1 MKDNQFFGNPVI
13 SDIIK
18 PSFNTRVIYIMGG
31 RTRHS
36 EGALVRRFTG
46 HFRWFECQ
54 FSINR
59 SENNGFISIYVH
71 QKVEYS
77 KNKKILICYTPYSII
92 FICLFI
98 ILLCVSYPPYSISLQ
113 IVY

>member
-31 RTRHS
+31 RTRYS

-59 SENNGFISIYVH
+59 SEKMVSFRFTFI
-71 QKVEYS
+71 
-77 KNKKILICYTPYSII
+77 KKLNTAKIRKY
-92 FICLFI
+92 
-98 ILLCVSYPPYSISLQ
+98 
-113 IVY
+113 